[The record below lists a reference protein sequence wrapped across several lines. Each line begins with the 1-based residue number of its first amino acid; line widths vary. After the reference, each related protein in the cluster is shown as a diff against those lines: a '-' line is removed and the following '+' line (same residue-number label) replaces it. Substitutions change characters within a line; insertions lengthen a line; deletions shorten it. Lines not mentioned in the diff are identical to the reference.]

1 MTTMVVN
8 RKDVNTVVKKPYN
21 YSSDDAWGA
30 SWQAYVMQGNKYIK
44 ALGVGLTQKTNRQLV
59 EELLD
64 TPELITQESREQGL
78 KMRNY
83 FKGLMF
89 NLIEGKKLNDFMQS
103 AYDCACAEQVKGAFA
118 LGIVVCLPA
127 TYDKLMDQDEADRR
141 IRFARGGYIGDVG
154 NKVEATIEVI
164 KQLWS
169 QKWNTY
175 YLTGIT
181 DDDKVLFFAYRNNIE
196 LGSRVTITGKV
207 KAQRDTSTQLSNVKR
222 IV

>member
-1 MTTMVVN
+1 MTAAVAN
-8 RKDVNTVVKKPYN
+8 RKDVSVVTKKPYN
-21 YSSDDAWGA
+21 YSSDDAWAA

-44 ALGVGLTQKTNRQLV
+44 ALGIGLHRKTNRQLV

-64 TPELITQESREQGL
+64 NTEMITQESREQGA

-89 NLIEGKKLNDFMQS
+89 NLIEGKTLNDFMQG
-103 AYDCACAEQVKGAFA
+103 AYYCACADRVKGSFE

-127 TYDKLMDQDEADRR
+127 TYEKLMDQNEADRR

-154 NKVEATIEVI
+154 AKVEATIEVI
-164 KQLWS
+164 KQMWS

-207 KAQRDTSTQLSNVKR
+207 KAQRDTSTQLSNVK
-222 IV
+222 VVS